1 MHFGVGGGVF
11 LFPFF
16 QKKKLG
22 ETKIPLK
29 KIKLSLPFCMLN
41 AA

>member
-1 MHFGVGGGVF
+1 MHFGVGGGF
-11 LFPFF
+11 LFLL
-16 QKKKLG
+16 KKKLG